1 MYVIYSSHLLINQ
14 VSLRKTLVIKMM
26 NVSVRAVGRAGVNIS
41 FPEHNSETGRN
52 ILMVL
57 GRIIERAIANC
68 RCEEGEDDNSAYLC
82 FLITSHDPYFT

>member
-41 FPEHNSETGRN
+41 FPEHNSESGRN

-57 GRIIERAIANC
+57 GRIIEQAIANC
-68 RCEEGEDDNSAYLC
+68 RCEGEDDNSAYLC
-82 FLITSHDPYFT
+82 FLITSNDSYFT